1 MKVVYVGSD
10 HRGFKLKGKIVDELR
25 KKGWMVTDLATKY
38 DPDDDYPDISIKLG
52 EKIVQEK
59 ALGVLVCGS
68 GAGVT
73 VAVNK
78 VAGVRAALAM
88 DKKQARKIREDDDI
102 NVLCLSSDFKSDED
116 NVEIVFEF
124 LEAIF
129 MTEERFIRRI
139 NKIKKYET
147 IKIS

>member
-25 KKGWMVTDLATKY
+25 EKGWMVTDLATKY